1 MARAIA
7 VPVDFVGGVRSRS
20 SSETRLPSGT
30 SSRATSAGASV
41 RSAFC
46 AAVATVAYRRR
57 SATVRASDTCR
68 ASTETPGSSTR
79 LRRSH
84 VTAWL
89 NSATGPSACIHA
101 RPYKKVRNSS
111 TTSGRCSPGTRTA
124 PGSPARGCT
133 ASSGAPR
140 TASRTRSPRCRAA
153 RPGSPRPPTAPPAG
167 RPQERADVPHR
178 ADLHRHAKAMP
189 AGPSQR
195 DQVAVV
201 VGQEEEPLQLGA
213 RGSLAEGPVGSGLL
227 ISQKF
232 HRHGRTVAALRVRS
246 NGLSPKLPTGAVRC
260 GSRP

>member
-1 MARAIA
+1 MLSRFTGTRDRFTRPSPNTEISSIRSMARAIA

-89 NSATGPSACIHA
+89 NSATGPSAYVHA
-101 RPYKKVRNSS
+101 RPYKKVRNSLDHF
-111 TTSGRCSPGTRTA
+111 
-124 PGSPARGCT
+124 
-133 ASSGAPR
+133 
-140 TASRTRSPRCRAA
+140 RS
-153 RPGSPRPPTAPPAG
+153 
-167 RPQERADVPHR
+167 
-178 ADLHRHAKAMP
+178 L
-189 AGPSQR
+189 
-195 DQVAVV
+195 
-201 VGQEEEPLQLGA
+201 
-213 RGSLAEGPVGSGLL
+213 
-227 ISQKF
+227 
-232 HRHGRTVAALRVRS
+232 
-246 NGLSPKLPTGAVRC
+246 
-260 GSRP
+260 